1 MKPVLETPKAAN
13 ERQQCLDSFLEN
25 WKTHCNE
32 LFGDCTD
39 WYFLLDKICCGILIM
54 ASSI

>member
-1 MKPVLETPKAAN
+1 MKPVLESRKRATAMFRLISRK
-13 ERQQCLDSFLEN
+13 LE
-25 WKTHCNE
+25 KTLCNQ
-32 LFGDCTD
+32 LLGDCTD